1 MDPGRA
7 HDRTT
12 VRKHAARQ
20 LAPRRLE
27 MNIARA
33 GRFLMAVLALV
44 FGAAAANAQQSAQP
58 AAFTQQELD
67 QILAPIALY
76 PDSLLS
82 QIMMAATYPREV
94 TDAADWSRQNRDLDG
109 DRAVR
114 AVERYDWDPS
124 VKSLVA
130 FPQILGMMDEKINW
144 TEDLG
149 DAFLDQQA
157 QVMDTI
163 QYLRR
168 QAYAAGNLR
177 SSDQL
182 RVDVRDGGF
191 VIDYVNPEVAYLP
204 YYNPV
209 VVYGTWWWPSHQPVY
224 WAPWPGYYTRAGFH
238 GYVWGP
244 PVRVSRG
251 FFYSAPDWRQRRVN
265 IVNVNNYYYRAP
277 AHRADAPRNSVA
289 DAPHVWQHDTAHRRD
304 VPRRDANWR
313 QQPRVEGSA
322 RVEPARV
329 APARM
334 EPASPQ
340 RMQAGA
346 RAEPA
351 PTPAAPAPR
360 VDAATDNRRDGR
372 ERGAPG
378 MQYRGAPGN
387 GPAAGAPTPP
397 EARVAPNAPA
407 APAQP
412 TVAAPAAPAPAVTRS
427 ETPRNADSRG
437 RESRGNDGRGYE
449 QRGERAPRND
459 PRFDS
464 NRTAER
470 ANQQPQPSAVAVPAA
485 RPPVAAPTPP
495 VAAAAAVVNQ
505 PRVAPAPAPAAPP
518 VAASR
523 PPVEAKPAVAATP
536 RAPEAR
542 GDARQGQR
550 ERGKPEP
557 DDKNVAA
564 VQGRNE
570 QGAQGPGNSR
580 GNGNRQRE

>member
-1 MDPGRA
+1 M
-7 HDRTT
+7 
-12 VRKHAARQ
+12 K
-20 LAPRRLE
+20 
-27 MNIARA
+27 IARA
-33 GRFLMAVLALV
+33 GRLFMAVLVLV

-58 AAFTQQELD
+58 PAFTQQELD
-67 QILAPIALY
+67 QMLAPIALY

-82 QIMMAATYPREV
+82 QIMMAATYPRDV
-94 TDAADWSRQNRDLDG
+94 IDAAAWSRDNRDLDG

-130 FPQILGMMDEKINW
+130 FPQILAMMDEKMNW

-209 VVYGTWWWPSHQPVY
+209 VVYGTWWWPTHQPVY

-251 FFYSAPDWRQRRVN
+251 FFYSAPDWRQRRIN

-277 AHRADAPRNSVA
+277 AGRADAPRNIAA
-289 DAPHVWQHDTAHRRD
+289 DAPHVWQHDAGHRRD

-313 QQPRVEGSA
+313 QTAPRVEGNA
-322 RVEPARV
+322 RI
-329 APARM
+329 

-340 RMQAGA
+340 RMQPGA
-346 RAEPA
+346 RVETTPA
-351 PTPAAPAPR
+351 AAPAPR
-360 VDAATDNRRDGR
+360 VDSATENRRDWR

-378 MQYRGAPGN
+378 AQNRGAPGN
-387 GPAAGAPTPP
+387 GPSAVAPAPS
-397 EARVAPNAPA
+397 EARIAPA
-407 APAQP
+407 APTQP
-412 TVAAPAAPAPAVTRS
+412 TVAAPAAPATRS
-427 ETPRNADSRG
+427 EPPRNAEYRG

-449 QRGERAPRND
+449 QRSERAQRNEA
-459 PRFDS
+459 RFDS
-464 NRTAER
+464 NRTGDR
-470 ANQQPQPSAVAVPAA
+470 ANQQPQAPAVAAPPARA
-485 RPPVAAPTPP
+485 QVSAPTPP
-495 VAAAAAVVNQ
+495 VAAAPAVVNQ
-505 PRVAPAPAPAAPP
+505 PRVAPAPMPVPTAPP
-518 VAASR
+518 VAANR
-523 PPVEAKPAVAATP
+523 PPVEAKPAVASAP
-536 RAPEAR
+536 RSPENQGRR
-542 GDARQGQR
+542 GDQRQGQH
-550 ERGKPEP
+550 ERGQPASN
-557 DDKNVAA
+557 DNTVAA
-564 VQGRNE
+564 APQGN
-570 QGAQGPGNSR
+570 GQGPQGQGNGR